1 MLNDFDSVNSVLND
15 LAEQGILEP
24 MIEPIDDP
32 NLEVD
37 YWDWADVIGIVDDL
51 IPAAPEEDTF
61 WKGL

>member
-37 YWDWADVIGIVDDL
+37 YWDWAGVIGIVDDVC
-51 IPAAPEEDTF
+51 PNEPF
-61 WKGL
+61 WANSF